1 MKNTVLFLL
10 PFVVALVLVVVGVF
24 FGSEVVGNVL
34 TVFLLF
40 GILSVLGLIIKEYFG
55 D

>member
-10 PFVVALVLVVVGVF
+10 PFMAAQVLVILGIF
-24 FGSEVVGNVL
+24 FGSEIVGNVL
-34 TVFLLF
+34 AGVLLF
-40 GILSVLGLIIKEYFG
+40 GILCVVGLIIKEEFG

>member
-10 PFVVALVLVVVGVF
+10 PFVAALVLVVLGIF
-24 FGSEVVGNVL
+24 FGSEIVGSVL
-34 TVFLLF
+34 SGLLLF
-40 GILSVLGLIIKEYFG
+40 GILCVLGLILKEEFG

>member
-10 PFVVALVLVVVGVF
+10 PFMAAIVLIILGIF
-24 FGSEVVGNVL
+24 FGSEIVGSVL
-34 TVFLLF
+34 TVLLLF
-40 GILSVLGLIIKEYFG
+40 GILSVLGLIIKEEFG

>member
-10 PFVVALVLVVVGVF
+10 PFMVALVLIILGIF
-24 FGSEVVGNVL
+24 FGSEIVGNVL
-34 TVFLLF
+34 TGLLLF
-40 GILSVLGLIIKEYFG
+40 GILCVLGLILKEEFG